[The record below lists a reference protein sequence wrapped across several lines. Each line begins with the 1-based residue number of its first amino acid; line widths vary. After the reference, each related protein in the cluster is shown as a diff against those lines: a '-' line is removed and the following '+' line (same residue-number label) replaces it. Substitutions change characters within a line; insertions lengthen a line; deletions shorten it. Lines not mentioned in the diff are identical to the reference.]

1 MRDDFAVRQMI
12 IDQAGTV
19 RRAIALYQ
27 AGDLATAER
36 LFRNVLA
43 QDPDDGEALTFLG
56 KLLLETGQVQAAADL
71 LERAVL
77 VDPGSLTALL
87 DRGAALQRLG
97 RHEDALASI
106 DAALALKEDFFLA
119 HYNRGVALRD
129 LGRMDESLAAYD
141 RVIELAPDFAFAH
154 ANREEVLNALGQWEE
169 ALARYDAAI
178 AIKPRYDLYH
188 SRGAALRELM
198 RLPEALESYDK
209 ALALNPNF
217 IPSRANRAV
226 VLLDMGRYAEA
237 AAGLADVAKRDPHS
251 PNLQFNRGNLFKDVG
266 RADDAIACYDAALAI
281 DPYAP
286 GVRTNRAFCLLLQ
299 GDFARGLPDYEYR
312 QSIRTSG
319 LDPARRLTPENLDD
333 VTGKRVLVRYEIGLG
348 DTIQYCRYLK
358 FLAAKGAIIVLA
370 VQDQLRALIRTLD
383 IDCEWVE
390 RSDPALVFDYWV
402 NIISLHYLFH
412 RQIENNPP
420 AVPYL
425 HADPARIAR
434 WKAALGDEGF
444 KIAVCWQI
452 AGRERGLPKS
462 FPPSLLAPLAALP
475 GVRLIS
481 VNKDDFRERDENS
494 GARIEYLG
502 PGFDAG
508 PDAFAD
514 TAAVMACCDLVI
526 SCDTAA
532 AHVAGA
538 LACRAWLALKYA
550 PDCRWLLG
558 RADTPLYPTMTL
570 FRQAALGDWKSVFDA
585 MQNKLA
591 HLLQEE
597 SR

>member
-1 MRDDFAVRQMI
+1 MMT
-12 IDQAGTV
+12 DQTGTV

-27 AGDLATAER
+27 AGDLVTAEK
-36 LFRNVLA
+36 LFTNVLA
-43 QDPDDGEALTFLG
+43 SHPDDGEALTFLG
-56 KLLLETGQVQAAADL
+56 KLLLEKGEVEAAADA
-71 LERAVL
+71 LERAVAI
-77 VDPGSLTALL
+77 DPGSLTALL
-87 DRGAALQRLG
+87 DRGAVLQRLG
-97 RHEDALASI
+97 RYQDALASI

-129 LGRMDESLAAYD
+129 LGRMDEAIAAYD
-141 RVIELAPDFAFAH
+141 RAIELAPDFAFAH
-154 ANREEVLNALGQWEE
+154 ANRDEVLNALERWEE

-178 AIKPRYDLYH
+178 AQKPTFDLYH
-188 SRGAALRELM
+188 SRGGALRQLM
-198 RLPEALESYDK
+198 RLPEALESFDK
-209 ALALNPNF
+209 ALALKPDF
-217 IPSRANRAV
+217 IPARHNRSV
-226 VLLDMGRYAEA
+226 VLLDMGRFAEA
-237 AAGLADVAKRDPHS
+237 AAGLADVARLDPHS
-251 PNLQFNRGNLFKDVG
+251 PNLQYNRGNLFKELG
-266 RADDAIACYDAALAI
+266 RADDAIACYEAALAL
-281 DPYAP
+281 DPRAP
-286 GVRTNRAFCLLLQ
+286 GVRTNLAFCRLLK

-319 LDPARRLTPENLDD
+319 LDPTLRLTPGNLDD
-333 VTGKRVLVRYEIGLG
+333 IAGKRVLVRYEIGLG

-358 FLAAKGAIIVLA
+358 LLEAKGAIILLA
-370 VQDQLRALIRTLD
+370 VQEPLRALIGTLD
-383 IDCEWVE
+383 IECEWVD
-390 RSDPALVFDYWV
+390 RSDQTLVFDYWV
-402 NIISLHYLFH
+402 NIISLYYLFH
-412 RQIENNPP
+412 RQIENDPP

-425 HADPARIAR
+425 HADPARVAR

-481 VNKDDFRERDENS
+481 VNKDDFRGRD
-494 GARIEYLG
+494 GTIDATIEFLG

-526 SCDTAA
+526 SCDTAT

-538 LACRAWLALKYA
+538 LGCRAWVALKYA

-558 RADTPLYPTMTL
+558 RADTPFYPTMTL
-570 FRQAALGDWKSVFDA
+570 FRQRALGDWQSVFDA
-585 MQNKLA
+585 MQKELA
-591 HLLQEE
+591 ALLHEKAACPA
-597 SR
+597 